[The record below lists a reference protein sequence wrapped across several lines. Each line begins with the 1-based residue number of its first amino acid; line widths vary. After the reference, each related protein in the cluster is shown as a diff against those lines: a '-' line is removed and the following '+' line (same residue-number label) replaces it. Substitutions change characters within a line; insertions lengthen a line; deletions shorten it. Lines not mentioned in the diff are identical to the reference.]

1 MPQPE
6 QSYSSHRMYFPW
18 HHYVV
23 LPILLIHMGVQIAR
37 FANDPTAYNGWLI
50 VFAFALVVFSFTSR
64 VMSLKAQDRVIRLE
78 ERLRLAQLMPEE
90 QTVIN
95 SLRPSHLVALRF
107 ASDDEVAALA
117 RRCAQG
123 ELNSAN
129 EIKKE
134 IRQWRPDYL
143 RV

>member
-6 QSYSSHRMYFPW
+6 QSYSSHRRYFPW

-23 LPILLIHMGVQIAR
+23 LPILLIHIGVQIAR
-37 FANDPTAYNGWLI
+37 FASDSTPYNGWLI
-50 VFAFALVVFSFTSR
+50 VFAFGLVVFSFTSR

-78 ERLRLAQLMPEE
+78 ERLRLLQLMPGE

-107 ASDDEVAALA
+107 ASDDEVVALA
-117 RRCAQG
+117 RRCANG
-123 ELNSAN
+123 ELSTSSD
-129 EIKKE
+129 IKKE
-134 IRQWRPDYL
+134 IRQWRPDHL

>member
-6 QSYSSHRMYFPW
+6 QSYPTHRRYFPW
-18 HHYVV
+18 HHFLVV
-23 LPILLIHMGVQIAR
+23 PVLLVHVIVETVR
-37 FANDPTAYNGWLI
+37 FARDPGAYGAWLI
-50 VFAFALVVFSFTSR
+50 VFAFALLVFAFTSR
-64 VMSLKAQDRVIRLE
+64 VMSLRAQDRVIRLE
-78 ERLRLAQLMPEE
+78 ERLRLAQLMPGERG
-90 QTVIN
+90 VID
-95 SLRPSHLVALRF
+95 SLRPAHLVALRF
-107 ASDDEVAALA
+107 ASDEEVVALA

-123 ELNSAN
+123 ELHSAD

>member
-6 QSYSSHRMYFPW
+6 QSYSTHRRYFPW
-18 HHYVV
+18 HHFVV
-23 LPILLIHMGVQIAR
+23 VPILLVHIVVEIVR
-37 FANDPTAYNGWLI
+37 FSRNPGAYNAWLI
-50 VFAFALVVFSFTSR
+50 VFAFALLVFAFTSR

-78 ERLRLAQLMPEE
+78 ERLRLAQLMSGE
-90 QTVIN
+90 QSVID

-107 ASDDEVAALA
+107 ASDEEVAALA

-123 ELNSAN
+123 ELSTSGD
-129 EIKKE
+129 IKKE

>member
-1 MPQPE
+1 MSQPE
-6 QSYSSHRMYFPW
+6 QSYGTHRRFFPW

-23 LPILLIHMGVQIAR
+23 VPILLIHLVVQIVR
-37 FANDPTAYNGWLI
+37 FSQDPGAYNAWLI
-50 VFAFALVVFSFTSR
+50 VFAFGVLAFAFTSR

-78 ERLRLAQLMPEE
+78 ERLRLTRLMPGE
-90 QTVIN
+90 QTVID
-95 SLRPSHLVALRF
+95 SLRPGHLVALRF
-107 ASDDEVAALA
+107 ASDDELPALA

-123 ELNSAN
+123 ELNASN